1 MTWVAPQYLPR
12 VERYQLQP
20 VGYDLHSG
28 ACGMALFLA
37 AVENTTGG
45 AGYRELILDALRP
58 LRDALDSDRDTLAG
72 VLGAGGATGIGSV
85 VYALTSISLL
95 IGEPNLLSDAA
106 AAAALLTQ
114 DRIGSAPVDVFEGLA
129 GEVLGLL
136 ALHDAAPDTAVLE
149 RATACG
155 RRLLA
160 TQSDGGG
167 DGAAWITFMDRRLTG
182 FSHGAA
188 GIAYALLRLA
198 AATGDPAFAAA
209 AEHAIAYE
217 DRLFDR
223 DADNWRDL
231 REETQPAYKA
241 GWCHGAPGIGLAR
254 LGGLPILDNGRVRR
268 DVKPPSAHAAM
279 DQQGPDHLCCGNLG
293 RADLLLV
300 AERHLDRPDL
310 IDAAGSESTAS
321 PPRTGRRRLSRST
334 RHSPT
339 ASTCP
344 GSSWGRPASATS
356 CFVSSTRKWS
366 HRCCCGGK
374 GETRAGLIAGASL
387 RLTRR
392 P

>member
-1 MTWVAPQYLPR
+1 
-12 VERYQLQP
+12 
-20 VGYDLHSG
+20 
-28 ACGMALFLA
+28 MALFLA

-58 LRDALDSDRDTLAG
+58 LRDALDGDRDTLAG

-136 ALHDAAPDTAVLE
+136 ALHDAAPDAAVLE

-167 DGAAWITFMDRRLTG
+167 YGAAWITFKDRRLTG

-209 AEHAIAYE
+209 AERAIEYE
-217 DRLFDR
+217 NRLFDR

-231 REETQPAYKA
+231 PRGGT
-241 GWCHGAPGIGLAR
+241 AR
-254 LGGLPILDNGRVRR
+254 LQGQLVPRRSRDRSRQARGPPDPGQRSRTPGR
-268 DVKPPSAHAAM
+268 
-279 DQQGPDHLCCGNLG
+279 
-293 RADLLLV
+293 
-300 AERHLDRPDL
+300 
-310 IDAAGSESTAS
+310 
-321 PPRTGRRRLSRST
+321 
-334 RHSPT
+334 
-339 ASTCP
+339 
-344 GSSWGRPASATS
+344 
-356 CFVSSTRKWS
+356 
-366 HRCCCGGK
+366 
-374 GETRAGLIAGASL
+374 
-387 RLTRR
+387 
-392 P
+392 